1 MHGLIFETS
10 IWLLAG
16 STRFYQKSTKHLKIR
31 TTSAQLCQ
39 TEFDEARLVEVET
52 TTSTNLT
59 FALATK
65 MPTYANESSWYT
77 LIQSTTTLTSYDA
90 TRFTVLLVCC
100 ENTLRLAYEYK
111 SFVVSFEF
119 RRIQNIA
126 SDVIALI
133 SGVTGATATTC
144 SRIPATSQRNDANVR
159 ANPDF
164 SSRNYWNHFSLHV
177 NRTSHDRGL
186 FIISTLY
193 MLSILASITPRDWRN
208 SDPLYQ
214 DKHVENH
221 WKLWYHG
228 STDTYKN
235 HGERNHK

>member
-1 MHGLIFETS
+1 MTTGRINQVLSEEHEAS
-10 IWLLAG
+10 EN
-16 STRFYQKSTKHLKIR
+16 Q

-39 TEFDEARLVEVET
+39 TEFDEVRLVEVET

-177 NRTSHDRGL
+177 KRTSHDRGL
-186 FIISTLY
+186 
-193 MLSILASITPRDWRN
+193 SITFALHAFAARGVYNTAGLTKFRPILSRQIPGKPSEWM
-208 SDPLYQ
+208 
-214 DKHVENH
+214 VA
-221 WKLWYHG
+221 WYVGHI
-228 STDTYKN
+228 
-235 HGERNHK
+235 